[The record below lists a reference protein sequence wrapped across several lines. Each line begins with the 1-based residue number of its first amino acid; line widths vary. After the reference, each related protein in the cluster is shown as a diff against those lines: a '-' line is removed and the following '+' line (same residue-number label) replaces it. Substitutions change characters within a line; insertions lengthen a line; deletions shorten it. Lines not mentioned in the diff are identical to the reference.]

1 MTHVVTL
8 VSNPLRPALDAALL
22 AEIAGMLPRSGTPFW
37 LDDGS
42 AADIFFTP
50 PSADESG
57 LRGLTAALHADLA
70 QTPIDVIVQPVAH
83 RRKKLFV
90 ADMDSTMIG
99 QECLDELADYIDMKP
114 VFSKITEAAM
124 QGEIAFEP
132 ALRQRIELL
141 AGLDIAVIDT
151 ILTER
156 ITLTPGGRMLVAT
169 MHAHGAVTALVSSGL
184 TLFTQPIAA
193 RLGFDRAYGNVLIVE
208 DGKFSGR
215 VTEPVL
221 GHAAK
226 RETLEQLRNEYGF
239 VREETLAVGDGANDL
254 DMLGAAGLGVAFHG
268 KPVVAAAAHARIE
281 HGDLTALLYAQG
293 FSRKEFCTQL

>member
-8 VSNPLRPALDAALL
+8 VSNPLRPALDAGLL
-22 AEIAGMLPRSGTPFW
+22 PEIAGMLPRSGATCW
-37 LDDGS
+37 LDDGT

-50 PSADESG
+50 PRGEEFALRNVTSA
-57 LRGLTAALHADLA
+57 LRGKLA
-70 QTPIDVIVQPVAH
+70 QVAIDVIVQPVAH

-99 QECLDELADYIDMKP
+99 QECLDELADYIGMKP

-141 AGLDIAVIDT
+141 VGLDIAVIDK
-151 ILTER
+151 ILAER
-156 ITLTPGGRMLVAT
+156 ITLMPGARTLIAT
-169 MHAHGAVTALVSSGL
+169 MRAHGAVTALVSSGL

-215 VTEPVL
+215 VAEPVL

-239 VREETLAVGDGANDL
+239 MPEETLAVGDGANDL
-254 DMLGAAGLGVAFHG
+254 ECWEQQVS
-268 KPVVAAAAHARIE
+268 
-281 HGDLTALLYAQG
+281 ALPFMASPS
-293 FSRKEFCTQL
+293 SRPLRKRGSSMAI

>member
-1 MTHVVTL
+1 MTHVATL
-8 VSNPLRPALDAALL
+8 VSDPRGPMLGAPLL
-22 AEIAGMLPRSGTPFW
+22 AHVAAMLPLSAGPHW
-37 LDDGS
+37 LDES
-42 AADIFFTP
+42 VAADIFFTP
-50 PSADESG
+50 PLCDESG
-57 LRGLTAALHADLA
+57 LRDLTSALRGKLA
-70 QTPIDVIVQPVAH
+70 QVAIDVIVQPVAH

-99 QECLDELADYIDMKP
+99 QECLDELADYIGLKP

-141 AGLDIAVIDT
+141 AGLDIAVIDK
-151 ILTER
+151 ILAER

-169 MHAHGAVTALVSSGL
+169 MRAHGAVTALVSSGL
-184 TLFTQPIAA
+184 TFFTQPIAA

-215 VTEPVL
+215 VAEPVL

-239 VREETLAVGDGANDL
+239 VPEETLAVGDGANDL

-268 KPVVAAAAHARIE
+268 KPVVAAAAQARIE